1 MKHAVWI
8 SLLIALIVVNVAAEL
23 MYYFADVY
31 VAMFYRIVLITAI
44 TLISAIFVGAL
55 ALVRLLNEEK
65 PLSGQ
70 VSDTLGEDRKKD

>member
-55 ALVRLLNEEK
+55 ALVRLWN
-65 PLSGQ
+65 
-70 VSDTLGEDRKKD
+70 